1 MKKLFALLL
10 AAAMILSMA
19 ACGSGTSS
27 GNNATTPNETNGEAV
42 ATDGTAN
49 DPTALNLSG
58 KKLVIGTQ
66 AKAAGL
72 YVYVAQELGLF
83 EDAGLDVE
91 IVTFA
96 SGAPINEAMAA
107 GELDVAVSGM
117 ATVYALAT
125 GMYTYIGDGTITV
138 NGQAIYA
145 RADSDIAKAGVYSG
159 NIIGS
164 AETVKGCS
172 ILGPLSTAAHYNAIS
187 YVKAFDLTSDD
198 FSMVSMEYAQ
208 AYEAFITG
216 QGDLLATTP
225 PYTSQL
231 AADPNYVKVAD
242 LYDVMGAPLV
252 DTISVQNEVAET
264 RGHSGNR

>member
-172 ILGPLSTAAHYNAIS
+172 ILGPCLPPPT
-187 YVKAFDLTSDD
+187 
-198 FSMVSMEYAQ
+198 
-208 AYEAFITG
+208 IT
-216 QGDLLATTP
+216 LFP
-225 PYTSQL
+225 MSRPS
-231 AADPNYVKVAD
+231 
-242 LYDVMGAPLV
+242 
-252 DTISVQNEVAET
+252 I
-264 RGHSGNR
+264 